1 VIILT
6 RETNNETEV
15 VSKMKKKSISTKEID
30 FERLSNILKPL
41 SHPHRLEM
49 IIGLF
54 HNECNV
60 TQCQARMKL
69 PQSTIS
75 QHLRVLKDAGIIKGH
90 RKGTE
95 VCYKVVDEFALRI
108 IELMES

>member
-1 VIILT
+1 MAKLDI
-6 RETNNETEV
+6 
-15 VSKMKKKSISTKEID
+15 KSLGID
-30 FERLSNILKPL
+30 FEHISNILKPL

-54 HNECNV
+54 HNGCTV
-60 TQCQARMKL
+60 TQCQERMGL

-75 QHLRVLKDAGIIKGH
+75 QHLRVLKDAGILKGR

-95 VCYKVVDEFALRI
+95 VCYEVIDPFALQI
-108 IELMES
+108 IDLVEKK

>member
-1 VIILT
+1 M
-6 RETNNETEV
+6 V
-15 VSKMKKKSISTKEID
+15 VKIAMNDLNTKEID
-30 FERLSNILKPL
+30 FEHLSNILKPL

-60 TQCQARMKL
+60 TQCQERMGL

-95 VCYKVVDEFALRI
+95 VCYKVINEVALKI
-108 IELMES
+108 IDLMES

>member
-1 VIILT
+1 MAKNDL
-6 RETNNETEV
+6 N
-15 VSKMKKKSISTKEID
+15 TKEID
-30 FERLSNILKPL
+30 FEHLSNILKPL

-60 TQCQARMKL
+60 TQCQERMGL

-95 VCYKVVDEFALRI
+95 VCYKVINEVALKI
-108 IELMES
+108 IDLMEN

>member
-1 VIILT
+1 MT
-6 RETNNETEV
+6 
-15 VSKMKKKSISTKEID
+15 D
-30 FERLSNILKPL
+30 FDKLSDILKPL
-41 SHPHRLEM
+41 SHPHRLQM

-60 TQCQARMKL
+60 TQCAERMGL

-75 QHLRVLKDAGIIKGH
+75 QHLRVLKDSGIIKGK

-95 VCYKVVDEFALRI
+95 VCYQVIDEFAIRLI
-108 IELMES
+108 NLMEEYK

>member
-1 VIILT
+1 MAKNDLNT
-6 RETNNETEV
+6 TEV
-15 VSKMKKKSISTKEID
+15 D
-30 FERLSNILKPL
+30 FEHLSNILKPL

-60 TQCQARMKL
+60 TQCQERMKL

-95 VCYKVVDEFALRI
+95 VCYKVINEFALKLI
-108 IELMES
+108 DLMES

>member
-1 VIILT
+1 M
-6 RETNNETEV
+6 V
-15 VSKMKKKSISTKEID
+15 VQMAKNDLNTKEID
-30 FERLSNILKPL
+30 FEHLSNILKPL

-60 TQCQARMKL
+60 TQCQERMGL

-95 VCYKVVDEFALRI
+95 VCYKVINEFALKI
-108 IELMES
+108 IDLMEN

>member
-1 VIILT
+1 MPTKKRLT
-6 RETNNETEV
+6 Q
-15 VSKMKKKSISTKEID
+15 KEID
-30 FERLSNILKPL
+30 YEKLSNILKPL

-49 IIGLF
+49 IVGLF

-60 TQCQARMKL
+60 TQCQKRMGL

-95 VCYKVVDEFALRI
+95 VCYKVIDEFAIKLVDMM
-108 IELMES
+108 ELH

>member
-1 VIILT
+1 MA
-6 RETNNETEV
+6 
-15 VSKMKKKSISTKEID
+15 KTKLNTTEID
-30 FERLSNILKPL
+30 FEHLSNILKPL
-41 SHPHRLEM
+41 SHHHRLQM

-54 HNECNV
+54 HHECNV
-60 TQCQARMKL
+60 SQCQERMGL

-95 VCYKVVDEFALRI
+95 VCYKVVDEFALKLI
-108 IELMES
+108 DLMEN

>member
-1 VIILT
+1 MPTKKRLT
-6 RETNNETEV
+6 Q
-15 VSKMKKKSISTKEID
+15 KEID
-30 FERLSNILKPL
+30 FEHLSNILKPL

-49 IIGLF
+49 IVGLF

-60 TQCQARMKL
+60 TQCQERMGL

-95 VCYKVVDEFALRI
+95 VCYKVIDDFALKI
-108 IELMES
+108 IDLMETH